1 MSKFLQIQGEVEG
14 VVDLAGNN
22 VVFQRVWPEKIVNHC
37 ISQTQAKSF
46 HKVLGLLIK
55 IRPFFFNDLLEQ
67 DGNMAGNFPDH
78 INLCLAFI
86 DALIELFIQFDPVKD
101 QNDDTFPVQVAD
113 IALDIVFHHLLDRIV
128 QKVKLVLKVIVKS
141 LPPNPALLHDLG
153 NTDMVKAVFGHLIFK
168 NLRDVQL

>member
-1 MSKFLQIQGEVEG
+1 MEG

-46 HKVLGLLIK
+46 NKVLGLLIK
-55 IRPFFFNDLLEQ
+55 ICPFFFNNLLEQ

-86 DALIELFIQFDPVKD
+86 DALIELFIQFDPVKG
-101 QNDDTFPVQVAD
+101 QNDDTFPVQVA
-113 IALDIVFHHLLDRIV
+113 IFFVNR
-128 QKVKLVLKVIVKS
+128 VKPLAAQGRKNNTGTKR
-141 LPPNPALLHDLG
+141 PNQRS
-153 NTDMVKAVFGHLIFK
+153 IFP
-168 NLRDVQL
+168 QLAGKKKTGRQT